1 MAGLVVTWDG
11 SEIQAIDEGN
21 FESIVV
27 EVVEHFFN
35 TVEGYRSVTAEW
47 KAGSWDHGSEYGI
60 LKPPTMQIN
69 REGYF
74 IHIKGKSRGG
84 EYQIEMNPSGIYIE
98 KLSTGQKK
106 ELNYLTL
113 RAPGVAV
120 NNKDEEVFVESIP
133 ERIRKRV
140 VESLPTIDI

>member
-1 MAGLVVTWDG
+1 MTGLIITWDA

-21 FESIVV
+21 FESVVV

-47 KAGSWDHGSEYGI
+47 KAGSWDHGSEYKP

-69 REGYF
+69 REAYF
-74 IHIKGKSRGG
+74 IHIKGQSRGG
-84 EYQIEMNPSGIYIE
+84 EYEIEMNPSGLFIK
-98 KLSTGQKK
+98 KLSTSQVK
-106 ELNYLTL
+106 ELDYLTL
-113 RAPGVAV
+113 RAPEVAV
-120 NNKDEEVFVESIP
+120 NNHDEEIFVESIP
-133 ERIRKRV
+133 KHIRKRV